1 MDNHVHTQWSW
12 DAPPEASMV
21 RSCEQALAAGLP
33 AVAFTDHLDFTVAAE
48 GDRIAAEHI
57 SPRPYR
63 RMRLLDVPGYLAA
76 VQECRE
82 RFGDLRILS
91 GAEIGEAHLWEASA
105 QAVAQRAG
113 FDRILG
119 SLHAIPFDGRLTA
132 ADELFRRMP
141 ADDVMRRYLA
151 ELLRLIEGS
160 DLFQVL
166 AHMDF
171 PRRAWPRTAPPY
183 DERGFEPEIR
193 AVLRALAGSG
203 RVLEVNTKSPQW
215 SAEMLG
221 WWRDSGGT
229 AVSFGSDAHQY
240 WRVGD
245 RFKVAVDMAE
255 AAGFRAGRDRF
266 DFWRVYSRRRLGRP
280 SAGRRSAPPPA
291 ALRSRCRRSGRSCR
305 PSFHRRG
312 GARVCPHPDPQGRP
326 GGQGETGF
334 GCGRRGVALR
344 SRSRGRGLRRVP
356 RWGSRGQRQS
366 SGREAE
372 PGSRPPRPVTGLHPH
387 TCWPRPHLYAVAVS

>member
-1 MDNHVHTQWSW
+1 MSLTSEDFRLPMDNHVHTQWSW

-57 SPRPYR
+57 SPRPYA

-82 RFGDLRILS
+82 RYPDLRILT

-105 QAVAQRAG
+105 RAVAERAG

-119 SLHAIPFDGRLTA
+119 SLHAIPYDGRLTA
-132 ADELFRRMP
+132 ADHMFRRMP
-141 ADDVMRRYLA
+141 ADEVMRRYFA
-151 ELLRLIEGS
+151 ELLRLVEGS

-166 AHMDF
+166 AHLDF
-171 PRRAWPRTAPPY
+171 PRRMWPRTAPPY
-183 DERGFEPEIR
+183 DELAFEPEIR
-193 AVLRALAGSG
+193 AVLRALAASG
-203 RVLEVNTKSPQW
+203 RVLEVNTKSPLW
-215 SAEMLG
+215 PAALLV

-266 DFWRVYSRRRLGRP
+266 DFWRV
-280 SAGRRSAPPPA
+280 
-291 ALRSRCRRSGRSCR
+291 
-305 PSFHRRG
+305 
-312 GARVCPHPDPQGRP
+312 
-326 GGQGETGF
+326 
-334 GCGRRGVALR
+334 
-344 SRSRGRGLRRVP
+344 
-356 RWGSRGQRQS
+356 
-366 SGREAE
+366 
-372 PGSRPPRPVTGLHPH
+372 
-387 TCWPRPHLYAVAVS
+387 